1 MLIEQDGFAQ
11 VGRHRFLKTPRNNF
25 WEDAE
30 EDLWDSWIWQQSN
43 RVKTLN
49 TCEKV
54 LNMTD
59 DEREAFTGSSEQFHV
74 GITPYYASLMDPEDP
89 NCPIRL
95 QSVPQL
101 GELTIYPEDL
111 EDPLNEEEI
120 CQRPASL
127 TGIPIEYYFM

>member
-11 VGRHRFLKTPRNNF
+11 VGRHRFLKTAKNNF

-59 DEREAFTGSSEQFHV
+59 DERKAFTGSSEQFHV
-74 GITPYYASLMDPEDP
+74 GITPYYSSLMDPEDP

-111 EDPLNEEEI
+111 EDPLNEEGDMPT
-120 CQRPASL
+120 PASR
-127 TGIPIEYYFM
+127 

>member
-74 GITPYYASLMDPEDP
+74 GITPITPVLWILKILIVRFVCSQFLSWESLRYTLRTWKTP
-89 NCPIRL
+89 
-95 QSVPQL
+95 
-101 GELTIYPEDL
+101 
-111 EDPLNEEEI
+111 
-120 CQRPASL
+120 
-127 TGIPIEYYFM
+127 